1 MIDFQEKTELQE
13 DHSEIT
19 DDNVLFRQPF
29 LLSPEFGTNLNTHCY
44 QMHSKHEKMKC
55 DKSYS
60 YPGNTNDIL
69 PVKTEGCTAK

>member
-44 QMHSKHEKMKC
+44 QMHSKHEK
-55 DKSYS
+55 
-60 YPGNTNDIL
+60 N
-69 PVKTEGCTAK
+69 EE